1 MATKFEKPLEAS
13 QVTPVADMPPLE
25 VVTEG
30 IPAQEHI
37 EAPPTAQPEAAPVA
51 PERTAAH
58 ARMGSGR
65 CDRVPPRGRG
75 HLRVHAVLADKHC

>member
-30 IPAQEHI
+30 IPAQEHL
-37 EAPPTAQPEAAPVA
+37 EALQRWSWRPPLCRRSHVGV
-51 PERTAAH
+51 RW
-58 ARMGSGR
+58 
-65 CDRVPPRGRG
+65 RGRWPE
-75 HLRVHAVLADKHC
+75 